1 MCLVFAGG
9 VVWALVYLLLN
20 ARISIESCH
29 GATELTFRIG
39 YLFPIIK
46 LSDINSSNL
55 DYKLYILVN
64 YQFPL
69 FGFNHE
75 IFRLLYYVS
84 CLTAHSNE
92 YPLKLASYKLLRASM
107 LAAYPKTPLLFC
119 TWCGWFGLFPDAA
132 SPEQRLLYSR
142 TYIFC
147 VFFGCGA
154 PYQVAFKESLFF
166 FLMWTWICRGHVS
179 EYMSYLLQ
187 TESAPRLQIICG
199 CYLAIP

>member
-1 MCLVFAGG
+1 MCLCNALFSRPLIDLILYIQPDFFQPLLASKYCFFVESRTRKTVCIHMCLVFAGG

-55 DYKLYILVN
+55 DYKLYILIN

-119 TWCGWFGLFPDAA
+119 T
-132 SPEQRLLYSR
+132 
-142 TYIFC
+142 
-147 VFFGCGA
+147 
-154 PYQVAFKESLFF
+154 
-166 FLMWTWICRGHVS
+166 
-179 EYMSYLLQ
+179 
-187 TESAPRLQIICG
+187 
-199 CYLAIP
+199 